1 MDKKGGSIG
10 QQMDFWFKRTGRER
24 EGGLDRT
31 GRSRNGVLVQEGHE
45 KDKKVRSKWTGR
57 QEGGF

>member
-1 MDKKGGSIG
+1 
-10 QQMDFWFKRTGRER
+10 MDFWFKRTGRER